1 MSDRI
6 AVMHSG
12 TITGVLERAEAT
24 QEKILAMALGSA
36 A

>member
-1 MSDRI
+1 
-6 AVMHSG
+6 MHAG
-12 TITGVLERAEAT
+12 TIVGVLDRGDAT